1 MTPTQMSARVFGV
14 GLLLAIGGCTLGD
27 GPAGGR
33 SRSGPS
39 VDRLVATY
47 EDLAFRKFQ
56 VIADFE
62 SPVQAGLFRCAPAG
76 ATCKVEISTK
86 QARRETGAGSLRM
99 ALQDSSQQVI
109 AEDRPESEW
118 SLVRDWTKFH
128 LLIFSVYSP
137 RPLSGFLF
145 SVRSG
150 TDVPL
155 TYTHARIALEKG
167 WNLVRA
173 DLGEMSDQVNLADV
187 RELRFWCDPLE
198 SPVEL
203 YLDDLILANNSRQ
216 LFGPAQPAPGE
227 MYVRA
232 QGRRLVVG
240 AGERFEIVFSE
251 GLIRQWYDLSSD
263 PAKSRS
269 LTGGLPLGAA
279 VVTLPKLQ
287 DPAGWLDEVL
297 GQTGP
302 VPRVTVTQAVEEAM
316 PLGVVIRAQWRAEG
330 SEEKGEETPALRQC
344 VYSIYRDGRIYV
356 EAAGKLA
363 DAGVACFCDAD
374 SGFKL
379 TLVEHASEAAPG
391 GAHDPYA
398 LFARAERGRADLL
411 SVPYGA
417 VTGQALHRPDD
428 PRMCVLWRLP
438 PGEERFHFAGL
449 MRVWPTDID
458 TPAQAVPMAADYR
471 QPMPLLVDAGSLS
484 RSEPGDFDHD
494 GFSEGRGYFAL
505 QLDGNVAKARISGRR
520 YLRFSPL
527 FKLVNVAA
535 RDVWVYVD
543 GRQVDTYRD
552 AKGDAFFQVKGV
564 ISEEALVE
572 VTSRV
577 KESKATSPRK

>member
-1 MTPTQMSARVFGV
+1 MKLSNPATRVLAAAV
-14 GLLLAIGGCTLGD
+14 LLTGAGGCTLKG
-27 GPAGGR
+27 GLGGR
-33 SRSGPS
+33 SRGGANT
-39 VDRLVATY
+39 DRLVAAY

-62 SPVQAGLFRCAPAG
+62 STVQAGMFRCAPAG
-76 ATCKVEISTK
+76 ATCKVEMSTK
-86 QARRETGAGSLRM
+86 QARRETGVGSLHM
-99 ALQDSSQQVI
+99 SLADSSQQVV
-109 AEDRPESEW
+109 AEDRADSEW
-118 SLVRDWTKFH
+118 SLVRDWTKYH

-137 RPLSGFLF
+137 RPLSGFVF

-155 TYTHARIALEKG
+155 TYTHPRIALEKG

-173 DLGEMSDQVNLADV
+173 DLGEMGEQVNLADV

-203 YLDDLILANNSRQ
+203 FLDDVILANNSRQ

-232 QGRRLVVG
+232 QGHRLVVG
-240 AGERFEIVFSE
+240 VGERYEVVLSE
-251 GLIRQWYDLSSD
+251 GLIRQWFDLTSD
-263 PAKSRS
+263 PAKARS

-279 VVTLPKLQ
+279 VVTLPKSS

-297 GQTGP
+297 SQAAPGPRIHVLQT
-302 VPRVTVTQAVEEAM
+302 VEETTA
-316 PLGVVIRAQWRAEG
+316 LCVTIRAQWRVEAGAEG
-330 SEEKGEETPALRQC
+330 GEELPAQRQC
-344 VYSIYRDGRIYV
+344 VYSIYRDGRIFV
-356 EAAGKLA
+356 ETEGKLQE
-363 DAGVACFCDAD
+363 AGVACFCDAD
-374 SGFKL
+374 AGFKM

-398 LFARAERGRADLL
+398 LFARSERGRADLL
-411 SVPYGA
+411 VVPYGA
-417 VTGQALHRPDD
+417 VTGQALNRPRD
-428 PRMCVLWRLP
+428 PRLCVLWRLP
-438 PGEERFHFAGL
+438 PGEERFRFAGM
-449 MRVWPTDID
+449 MRIWPTDID
-458 TPAQAVPMAADYR
+458 SAAQAVPMAADYR
-471 QPMPLLVDAGSLS
+471 QPMPLLVDAGSLN
-484 RSEPGDFDHD
+484 RSEPGDLDQD

-527 FKLVNVAA
+527 FKLVNVAQ

-543 GRQVDTYRD
+543 GRQVETYRD
-552 AKGDAFFQVKGV
+552 SKGNAWFEVKGMF
-564 ISEEALVE
+564 SGEALVE

-577 KESKATSPRK
+577 KEGK

>member
-1 MTPTQMSARVFGV
+1 MTTTQSRLRFLGGA
-14 GLLLAIGGCTLGD
+14 GLLLAIGGCTLLG

-33 SRSGPS
+33 SRGGPS
-39 VDRLVATY
+39 VDRLVAAY
-47 EDLAFRKFQ
+47 EDLAFKKFQ

-62 SPVQAGLFRCAPAG
+62 SPVQAGLFRCEPASS
-76 ATCKVEISTK
+76 TCKVEISTK
-86 QARRETGAGSLRM
+86 QARRETGVGGLRM
-99 ALQDSSQQVI
+99 LLRDSSQQVV

-137 RPLSGFLF
+137 RPLSGFVF

-155 TYTHARIALEKG
+155 TYTHARLPLEKG

-203 YLDDLILANNSRQ
+203 FLDDVILTNNSRQ
-216 LFGPAQPAPGE
+216 VFGPAQPAPGE

-232 QGRRLVVG
+232 QGQRLVVG
-240 AGERFEIVFSE
+240 AGERFELVFSD
-251 GLIRQWYDLSSD
+251 GLIRQWFDLSSD
-263 PAKSRS
+263 PAKTRS
-269 LTGGLPLGAA
+269 LTSGLPLGAA
-279 VVTLPKLQ
+279 VVALPKLQ

-297 GQTGP
+297 SQTGA
-302 VPRVTVTQAVEEAM
+302 VPHVNVVQTVEETT
-316 PLGVVIRAQWRAEG
+316 PLGVVIRALWRADRG
-330 SEEKGEETPALRQC
+330 EEKGDETPALRQC

-356 EAAGKLA
+356 EAVGQQPE
-363 DAGVACFCDAD
+363 AGVACFCDAD
-374 SGFKL
+374 AGFKL

-398 LFARAERGRADLL
+398 LFSRPERGRADLL
-411 SVPYGA
+411 MVPYGA

-428 PRMCVLWRLP
+428 PRLCVLWRLP

-458 TPAQAVPMAADYR
+458 TAAQAVPMAADYR

-484 RSEPGDFDHD
+484 RAEPGDFDHD
-494 GFSEGRGYFAL
+494 GFSEGRGYFSL

-527 FKLVNVAA
+527 FKLVNVAP

-543 GRQVDTYRD
+543 GRQVETYRD
-552 AKGDAFFQVKGV
+552 AKGDVLFQVPGM

-577 KESKATSPRK
+577 KAGK